1 MCPWYP
7 SGWRR
12 LKRSSYGTPSKT
24 SYLNTTGSTSAKSTK
39 ITRCSM
45 HKNEFCSEDGNYYEN
60 QLAELMDLRQAVR
73 LESNPNSSTS
83 PSTSWTKSHQQCQ
96 PQQQQRKLCYW
107 EKVSYQTKII
117 RWELRQET
125 RMEFLSY
132 LNTTTRW
139 EPGQKEKKRIER
151 KWKLVRL
158 NKTTPCGVL

>member
-39 ITRCSM
+39 MTKCSM
-45 HKNEFCSEDGNYYEN
+45 HKNESCSEDGNYYEN

-83 PSTSWTKSHQQCQ
+83 PSTSWTKTPPTMSTTTTTTKVMLL
-96 PQQQQRKLCYW
+96 RKSQL
-107 EKVSYQTKII
+107 STKII

-125 RMEFLSY
+125 RMEFPSY

-139 EPGQKEKKRIER
+139 EPWQKEKKGIER